1 MNQNNAKFTKK
12 KSYLTLPDNIAQSYS
27 YLTML
32 TIWSRFGIIHIHLH
46 LEDISYTLKDL
57 VIFMSPAMI
66 EFVSLP
72 FSQRFYCY
80 SSCPTSDDVFS
91 VPQIVPSK
99 KLGLRALHWHG
110 PSHYQP
116 VTIVVEP
123 TT

>member
-1 MNQNNAKFTKK
+1 
-12 KSYLTLPDNIAQSYS
+12 
-27 YLTML
+27 
-32 TIWSRFGIIHIHLH
+32 
-46 LEDISYTLKDL
+46 
-57 VIFMSPAMI
+57 MSPAMI

-91 VPQIVPSK
+91 VPQIVLSK

-116 VTIVVEP
+116 VTIVVRELQILVTFVEP
-123 TT
+123 ITYVLNIPPLVL